1 MKIRSTLTLQFT
13 FLVSGILLVSFIS
26 LYLFFQKRIEESFHN
41 RLKEK
46 ATTSAILL
54 LKVEEVDSSVLKAI
68 DLSRSDILHGE
79 NISIYD
85 ESGKEIYTS
94 NDTVNFLTANSMIR
108 DVTRKS
114 PQIFRQSNYDIIG
127 ISYSNIGKT
136 YTVLAGAINV
146 EGHARL
152 NDLGTLMA
160 GLFILMIGIVATSG
174 WIYSGRALKP
184 INEVMIGVQ
193 HISTQDLSK
202 RLPGGEKPD
211 EIGALITI
219 FNNLLIKIDN
229 AFTLQKTFVANVSHE
244 LKNPLTK
251 ITSQLEVT
259 LLNQRK
265 PEEYVRILYSVL
277 EDVRE
282 LNQMST
288 SLLDLASVNQENA
301 VFQKTS
307 LRLDEIL
314 WEVRESVLTL
324 NANYK
329 VDIHTIT
336 MPEEES
342 KLYLLANPYLLK
354 TALQNI
360 IENACKFSNDH
371 QATISL
377 ICTNEELEIR
387 VFDNGPGI
395 DKKEIQN
402 IFQPFYRSNNT
413 SKIKGHGIGL
423 SLSQRIIAIHQG
435 TIEID
440 SSLGEGTQV
449 SVIFPVA

>member
-184 INEVMIGVQ
+184 ISEEN
-193 HISTQDLSK
+193 D
-202 RLPGGEKPD
+202 P
-211 EIGALITI
+211 EIGSI
-219 FNNLLIKIDN
+219 
-229 AFTLQKTFVANVSHE
+229 V
-244 LKNPLTK
+244 
-251 ITSQLEVT
+251 
-259 LLNQRK
+259 
-265 PEEYVRILYSVL
+265 
-277 EDVRE
+277 
-282 LNQMST
+282 
-288 SLLDLASVNQENA
+288 
-301 VFQKTS
+301 
-307 LRLDEIL
+307 
-314 WEVRESVLTL
+314 
-324 NANYK
+324 
-329 VDIHTIT
+329 
-336 MPEEES
+336 
-342 KLYLLANPYLLK
+342 
-354 TALQNI
+354 
-360 IENACKFSNDH
+360 
-371 QATISL
+371 
-377 ICTNEELEIR
+377 
-387 VFDNGPGI
+387 
-395 DKKEIQN
+395 
-402 IFQPFYRSNNT
+402 
-413 SKIKGHGIGL
+413 
-423 SLSQRIIAIHQG
+423 
-435 TIEID
+435 
-440 SSLGEGTQV
+440 
-449 SVIFPVA
+449 

>member
-1 MKIRSTLTLQFT
+1 
-13 FLVSGILLVSFIS
+13 
-26 LYLFFQKRIEESFHN
+26 
-41 RLKEK
+41 
-46 ATTSAILL
+46 
-54 LKVEEVDSSVLKAI
+54 
-68 DLSRSDILHGE
+68 
-79 NISIYD
+79 
-85 ESGKEIYTS
+85 
-94 NDTVNFLTANSMIR
+94 
-108 DVTRKS
+108 
-114 PQIFRQSNYDIIG
+114 
-127 ISYSNIGKT
+127 
-136 YTVLAGAINV
+136 
-146 EGHARL
+146 
-152 NDLGTLMA
+152 
-160 GLFILMIGIVATSG
+160 
-174 WIYSGRALKP
+174 
-184 INEVMIGVQ
+184 
-193 HISTQDLSK
+193 
-202 RLPGGEKPD
+202 
-211 EIGALITI
+211 
-219 FNNLLIKIDN
+219 
-229 AFTLQKTFVANVSHE
+229 
-244 LKNPLTK
+244 
-251 ITSQLEVT
+251 LEVT

-324 NANYK
+324 NTNYK